1 MSLSYINKNMYM
13 NKGDKIKLEHWSET
27 VQTRDVKK
35 LDNVNKKLTVSISSI
50 NVKSVLL

>member
-1 MSLSYINKNMYM
+1 MQLSYMNKNMYM
-13 NKGDKIKLEHWSET
+13 NKGEKIKLEHWRKT
-27 VQTRDVKK
+27 VQTWDVKK